1 MRNVEGNLTRQLL
14 AEARGGGFNRLRAF
28 RPASLTLQ
36 HCNTVILFFLF
47 GLSFVGYMI
56 VVFTCCLLFAAK
68 SGMSDKSDKL
78 GKLDKSTTLDKVD
91 QLVKL
96 DKS

>member
-1 MRNVEGNLTRQLL
+1 
-14 AEARGGGFNRLRAF
+14 
-28 RPASLTLQ
+28 
-36 HCNTVILFFLF
+36 
-47 GLSFVGYMI
+47 MI
-56 VVFTCCLLFAAK
+56 VFTCCLLFAAK

-96 DKS
+96 DKSYKLDTLSSVCCVCWISPIS